1 LLPFFGCQVAM
12 KMIMQTTAILE
23 TFLKGSKASV
33 QLKPPE
39 MDKKSVNMLSSNAE
53 ILGHNGWF
61 TLDLKSM
68 MGNFTSPHFSLS
80 YFSSFLSRSFGWHFF
95 LP

>member
-1 LLPFFGCQVAM
+1 M

-39 MDKKSVNMLSSNAE
+39 MDKKSVNMLSSNAG
-53 ILGHNGWF
+53 ILSNVTTDGLRWTWN
-61 TLDLKSM
+61 LE
-68 MGNFTSPHFSLS
+68 
-80 YFSSFLSRSFGWHFF
+80 
-95 LP
+95 